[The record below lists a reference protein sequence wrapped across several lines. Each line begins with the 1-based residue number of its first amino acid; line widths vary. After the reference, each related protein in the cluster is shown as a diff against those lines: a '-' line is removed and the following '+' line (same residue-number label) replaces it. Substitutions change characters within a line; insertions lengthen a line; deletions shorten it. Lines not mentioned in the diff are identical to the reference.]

1 MKNINK
7 KPYIINIMAILIVIM
22 TSIGIISFYP
32 IIGKV
37 SQKTEPSSPYEE
49 YNMLKEIYD
58 SSYVLYKDFLEKE
71 QDKSLN
77 FSEVYIKEIGDDPH
91 TEEFIDESENNY
103 NAQRKNYINGINEQ
117 FNSQLRSW
125 EGNLARNLKNLE
137 YLVIN
142 KNGDITK
149 TNSENS
155 LQSLILGDNTEEL
168 KNLQDIY
175 GFYMVMQFDEDGKL
189 KVNNVHGADEFN
201 VRNNFINFDFENL
214 VHIYDNNV
222 EFNKIK
228 DTTFVYAIPKE
239 LKYNDSIS
247 TMIERSS
254 ININYN
260 VIVTTVLI
268 ILSIILILSLLV
280 PYKVGKEVLG
290 IKYIFKIPFEVL
302 VFIFGCV
309 AMMSGVLS
317 CGSILETLQGILGAG
332 FIGFGITQEM
342 DWILRIIIN
351 TVLWSVITFAILSG
365 AMLLKHI
372 FKTGF
377 VKYFRENLLIV
388 KIFRLSKKWIN
399 NLIDYMSNVDLTDK
413 SNKFI
418 IKILAIN
425 FVALVIICSIWF
437 FGIMAALLYTVVLF
451 IILKK
456 YSDDIKG
463 KYQIL
468 LNATNKIAE
477 GSLDVEINEDL
488 GLFNSFKDE
497 IKKIQ
502 QGFKKAV
509 DEEVKSQKMKTE
521 LISNVSHDLKTP
533 LTSIITYIDLLKDE
547 NISEEDRKSYIDTI
561 DKKSQRLKFL
571 IEDLFEVSKAT
582 SGNVQLNLV
591 KVDIVELMR
600 QTQIELSDKINN
612 SGLIL
617 KNNFPENKI
626 ILNLDS
632 QKTFRI
638 FENLINNIAKY
649 AMKDSRVYIDIL
661 EEEDCIEILLKNMS
675 AVEIDFN
682 PNEIVERFAR
692 GDSSRNTE
700 GSGLGLAIS
709 KSFVELQCGSFSV
722 EVDGDLFKVIISF
735 KKIAIN

>member
-1 MKNINK
+1 MKSINK
-7 KPYIINIMAILIVIM
+7 SPYIINIIAILIVIM

-32 IIGKV
+32 TIEKV
-37 SQKTEPSSPYEE
+37 SQKAEPSSPYEE

-58 SSYVLYKDFLEKE
+58 SNYVLYKDLLEKE

-77 FSEVYIKEIGDDPH
+77 FSEVYIQEINNNIDEYGDDV
-91 TEEFIDESENNY
+91 
-103 NAQRKNYINGINEQ
+103 AQKNYIDDREKLV
-117 FNSQLRSW
+117 NSKIGSW
-125 EGNLARNLKNLE
+125 ERNLSRNLKNLE
-137 YLVIN
+137 YLVSN
-142 KNGDITK
+142 KNGDVTK
-149 TNSENS
+149 TNSESS
-155 LQSLILGDNTEEL
+155 LQALLLENNTEEL
-168 KNLQDIY
+168 EKLQDTY
-175 GFYMVMQFDEDGKL
+175 GFYIVLQFDEEGNI
-189 KVNNVHGADEFN
+189 KVNTVYGADEFN
-201 VRNNFINFDFENL
+201 VRNNLINFEFENSL
-214 VHIYDNNV
+214 HVYDV
-222 EFNKIK
+222 KLNKIK

-239 LKYNDSIS
+239 LKYDDSIS
-247 TMIERSS
+247 SMIERSS
-254 ININYN
+254 VNINYD
-260 VIVTTVLI
+260 VVVSTVLI
-268 ILSIILILSLLV
+268 ILSTILIVSLLI
-280 PYKVGKEVLG
+280 PYKTGKEVLG
-290 IKYIFKIPFEVL
+290 IKYIFKVPFEVL
-302 VFIFGCV
+302 VFIFGCA
-309 AMMSGVLS
+309 AMMCGISS
-317 CGSILETLQGILGAG
+317 CAAILKTLQGTFGNG
-332 FIGFGITQEM
+332 FVGFGITQET
-342 DWILRIIIN
+342 DWMLRIIIN
-351 TVLWSVITFAILSG
+351 TVLWSLITFAILSG

-377 VKYFRENLLIV
+377 IKYFKENLLIA
-388 KIFRLSKKWIN
+388 KIFRLSKKWVN
-399 NLIDYMSNVDLTDK
+399 NLIDYMSNIDLTDK

-437 FGIMAALLYTVVLF
+437 FGIMAALLYTIVLF
-451 IILKK
+451 IISRK

-477 GSLDVEINEDL
+477 GNLDVEINEDL

-533 LTSIITYIDLLKDE
+533 LTSIITYVDLLKDE

-649 AMKDSRVYIDIL
+649 AMKHSRVYIDIL

-682 PNEIVERFAR
+682 PNEIVERFSR

-709 KSFVELQCGSFSV
+709 KSFVELQGGSFSI
-722 EVDGDLFKVIISF
+722 EVDGDLFKVIIKF
-735 KKIAIN
+735 KR

>member
-1 MKNINK
+1 MKSINK
-7 KPYIINIMAILIVIM
+7 SPYIINIIAILIVIM

-32 IIGKV
+32 TIEKV
-37 SQKTEPSSPYEE
+37 SQKAEPSSPYEE

-58 SSYVLYKDFLEKE
+58 SSYVLYKDLLEKE

-77 FSEVYIKEIGDDPH
+77 FSEVYIQEINNNIDEYGDDVSQKNH
-91 TEEFIDESENNY
+91 IDNKE
-103 NAQRKNYINGINEQ
+103 KLV
-117 FNSQLRSW
+117 NSQLRSL
-125 EGNLARNLKNLE
+125 ERNLSRNLKNLE

-142 KNGDITK
+142 KNGDVTK

-155 LQSLILGDNTEEL
+155 LQVFFLENNTEEL
-168 KNLQDIY
+168 EKLQDTY
-175 GFYMVMQFDEDGKL
+175 GFYIVLQFDEEGNI
-189 KVNNVHGADEFN
+189 KVNTVYGADEFN
-201 VRNNFINFDFENL
+201 VRNNLINFEFENSL
-214 VHIYDNNV
+214 HVYDDNV
-222 EFNKIK
+222 KLNKIK

-247 TMIERSS
+247 EMIERSS
-254 ININYN
+254 VNINN
-260 VIVTTVLI
+260 DVVVSTVLI
-268 ILSIILILSLLV
+268 ILSTILIVSLLI
-280 PYKVGKEVLG
+280 PYKIGKEVLG
-290 IKYIFKIPFEVL
+290 IKYIFKVPFEVL
-302 VFIFGCV
+302 VFIFGCA
-309 AMMSGVLS
+309 AMMCGISS
-317 CGSILETLQGILGAG
+317 CAAILKTLQGTFGNG
-332 FIGFGITQEM
+332 FVGFGITQET
-342 DWILRIIIN
+342 DWMLRIIIN

-365 AMLLKHI
+365 AMFLKHI

-377 VKYFRENLLIV
+377 IKYFKENLLIA
-388 KIFRLSKKWIN
+388 KIFRLSKKWVN
-399 NLIDYMSNVDLTDK
+399 NLVDYMSNIDLTDK

-437 FGIMAALLYTVVLF
+437 FGIMAALLYTIVLF
-451 IILKK
+451 IILRK

-477 GSLDVEINEDL
+477 GNLDVEINEDL

-649 AMKDSRVYIDIL
+649 AMKNSRVYIDIL
-661 EEEDCIEILLKNMS
+661 EEDEYIEILLKNMS
-675 AVEIDFN
+675 EVEIDFN

-709 KSFVELQCGSFSV
+709 KSFVELQGGSFSI
-722 EVDGDLFKVIISF
+722 EVDGDLFKVIIKF
-735 KKIAIN
+735 KR